1 MTQPET
7 TLRVRVLFF
16 ARIRELAGRDEV
28 TLSLPPGTTVGA
40 ALAHLEGTV
49 PALRGQLDACRV
61 AIDKEFVAVDACL
74 DRDAEFAIIPP
85 VSGG

>member
-1 MTQPET
+1 VTPPET

-16 ARIRELAGRDEV
+16 ARIRDLASRDEITV
-28 TLSLPPGTTVGA
+28 SLRPGTTVGA

-61 AIDKEFVAVDACL
+61 AIDKEFVTVDTCL
-74 DRDAEFAIIPP
+74 DRDAELAIIPP